1 MTTPTTPFRKG
12 LRVES
17 VTLVHTSGE
26 MDTYT
31 FNTAGLSILSGVRNS
46 SKTTTLKAIDYC
58 LGNRDSPTEALKA
71 AVADEYVEVS
81 VELTL
86 DGTPTEIRRSLQYG
100 RQNKVVLNGDEFP
113 VGEFSDRILHKLD
126 WPILSIPK
134 GIQAT
139 TATEL
144 TPLTFR
150 SLLRHV
156 YRNEDSWTQFAD
168 KEQEF
173 LRRAVISYLL
183 GFAPTRYS
191 NHDFELAAAQRRLA
205 QAQAAEREVHD
216 SADRAVAAVCENLQ
230 LPTPRSEQQVN
241 SIRTD
246 LRADLDAVVRQRSQ
260 LTREVEQVVAGG
272 GQEGDAEAVS
282 HGYDATL
289 SQQYEHATRS
299 LTSTAEAVAGLEQ
312 VLTAHMQSHNTVRAE
327 IARMERLLASVDI
340 FDSLPVRLCPA
351 CEQKI
356 DIHRDHPEGTCYVCT
371 QPVTEDQRRRRG
383 ELEKRSLA
391 AEADDL
397 QEVIART
404 SRDLD
409 RAKADHRHA
418 QSTHQDIARQLN
430 VDRAAR
436 LAPFMARLEEMAAQ
450 TATLEQK
457 LMALPAIEQMLTR
470 KTVATQ
476 TSQAAQDRL
485 NRLKQQLDETPITGR
500 TPIDRCALFAD
511 RMNEFLNRHRD
522 DVWVAGNVAIS
533 ADDLTFY
540 VGTRPWNQ
548 VLGAEAR
555 VLFFLAYSRAL
566 LFLARDLGG
575 DCPYP
580 GLLMLDNP
588 FQQGIASDVVH
599 EVLRDIADAAQATGA
614 QVISTQAVPV
624 PLLSPDIEQI
634 IMPNTYIGEPE
645 S

>member
-1 MTTPTTPFRKG
+1 MTTPRTPFRKG

-26 MDTYT
+26 MDTYA
-31 FNTAGLSILSGVRNS
+31 FNTAGLSVLSGVRNS

-81 VELTL
+81 IELTL

-113 VGEFSDRILHKLD
+113 VGEFSDRILDKLD

-150 SLLRHV
+150 SLLRHI

-205 QAQAAEREVHD
+205 TAQAAEREVHD
-216 SADRAVAAVCENLQ
+216 STDRSVAAVCENLQ

-246 LRADLDAVVRQRSQ
+246 LRTELDAVVRQRSQ
-260 LTREVEQVVAGG
+260 LTREVEQLVAGR
-272 GQEGDAEAVS
+272 QEGDAGAVN

-289 SQQYEHATRS
+289 SRQYEQATQR
-299 LTSTAEAVAGLEQ
+299 LTSTAETVAGLEQ
-312 VLTAHMQSHNTVRAE
+312 VLTAYKQSHNTVRAE
-327 IARMERLLASVDI
+327 IARMERLLASVDV

-383 ELEKRSLA
+383 ELEKRSLI

-404 SRDLD
+404 SHDLD
-409 RAKADHRHA
+409 HARVDHQHA

-430 VDRAAR
+430 VERAAR

-457 LMALPAIEQMLTR
+457 LMALPAIEQMLAR
-470 KTVATQ
+470 KTTATQ

-485 NRLKQQLDETPITGR
+485 NRLKQQLDETPTTGR
-500 TPIDRCALFAD
+500 NPIDRCALFAD

-533 ADDLTFY
+533 VDDLTFY

-566 LFLARDLGG
+566 LFLAQDLGDDG
-575 DCPYP
+575 PYP

-588 FQQGIASDVVH
+588 FQQGIASEVVH
-599 EVLRDIADAAQATGA
+599 EVLRDIANAAEATGA

-624 PLLSPDIEQI
+624 PRLTPEIEQI
-634 IMPNTYIGEPE
+634 FMPNTYIGEPD

>member
-1 MTTPTTPFRKG
+1 MTTPTTPSRKG

-17 VTLVHTSGE
+17 VTLVHSSGE
-26 MDTYT
+26 MDTYA
-31 FNTAGLSILSGVRNS
+31 FNTAGLSVLSGVRNS

-81 VELTL
+81 IELTL
-86 DGTPTEIRRSLQYG
+86 NGTPTEIRRSLQHG

-113 VGEFSDRILHKLD
+113 VGEFSDRILHKLG
-126 WPILSIPK
+126 WPTLSIPK

-150 SLLRHV
+150 SLLRHI

-205 QAQAAEREVHD
+205 TAQAAEREVHD
-216 SADRAVAAVCENLQ
+216 STDRSVTAVCENLQ
-230 LPTPRSEQQVN
+230 LPTPRTEQQVN

-246 LRADLDAVVRQRSQ
+246 LRTELDVVVKKRSQ
-260 LTREVEQVVAGG
+260 LTREVEQLVAGR
-272 GQEGDAEAVS
+272 QEGDAGAVS

-289 SQQYEHATRS
+289 SRQYEQATQL
-299 LTSTAEAVAGLEQ
+299 LTSSAETVAGLEQ
-312 VLTAHMQSHNTVRAE
+312 VLAAHRQSHNTVRAE
-327 IARMERLLASVDI
+327 IARMERLLASVGV

-383 ELEKRSLA
+383 ELEKRSLI

-404 SRDLD
+404 IRDLD
-409 RAKADHRHA
+409 HARADHQHA

-430 VDRAAR
+430 VERAAR
-436 LAPFMARLEEMAAQ
+436 LAPFVARLEEMAAQ
-450 TATLEQK
+450 TAALQQK
-457 LMALPAIEQMLTR
+457 LMALPAIGQMLAR
-470 KTVATQ
+470 KTTATQ

-485 NRLKQQLDETPITGR
+485 NRLKQQRDEISTIGR
-500 TPIDRCALFAD
+500 NPIDRCALFAD

-533 ADDLTFY
+533 VDDLTFY

-566 LFLARDLGG
+566 LFLAQDLGDDG
-575 DCPYP
+575 PYP

-588 FQQGIASDVVH
+588 FQQGIASEVVH
-599 EVLRDIADAAQATGA
+599 EVLRDIANAAEATGA

-624 PLLSPDIEQI
+624 PRLTPEIEQI
-634 IMPNTYIGEPE
+634 FMPNTYIGEPD

>member
-1 MTTPTTPFRKG
+1 MTTPTTPSRKG

-17 VTLVHTSGE
+17 VTLVHSSGE
-26 MDTYT
+26 MDTYA
-31 FNTAGLSILSGVRNS
+31 FNTAGLSVLSGVRNS

-81 VELTL
+81 IELTL
-86 DGTPTEIRRSLQYG
+86 NGTPTEIRRSLQHG

-113 VGEFSDRILHKLD
+113 VGEFSDRILHKLG
-126 WPILSIPK
+126 WPTLSIPK

-150 SLLRHV
+150 SLLRHI

-205 QAQAAEREVHD
+205 TAQAAEREVHD
-216 SADRAVAAVCENLQ
+216 STDRSVAAVCENLQ

-246 LRADLDAVVRQRSQ
+246 LRTELDAVVRQRSQ
-260 LTREVEQVVAGG
+260 LTREVEQLVAGR
-272 GQEGDAEAVS
+272 QEGDAGAVN

-289 SQQYEHATRS
+289 SRQYEQATQR
-299 LTSTAEAVAGLEQ
+299 LTSTAETVAGLEQ
-312 VLTAHMQSHNTVRAE
+312 VLTAYKQSHNTVRAE
-327 IARMERLLASVDI
+327 IARMERLLASVDV

-383 ELEKRSLA
+383 ELEKRSLI

-404 SRDLD
+404 SHDLD
-409 RAKADHRHA
+409 HARVDHQHA

-430 VDRAAR
+430 VERAAR

-457 LMALPAIEQMLTR
+457 LMALPAIEQMLAR
-470 KTVATQ
+470 KTTATQ

-485 NRLKQQLDETPITGR
+485 NRLKQQLDETPTTGR
-500 TPIDRCALFAD
+500 NPIDRCALFAD

-533 ADDLTFY
+533 VDDLTFY

-566 LFLARDLGG
+566 LLLAQDLGDDG
-575 DCPYP
+575 PYP

-588 FQQGIASDVVH
+588 FQQGIASEVVH
-599 EVLRDIADAAQATGA
+599 EVLRDIANAAEATGA

-624 PLLSPDIEQI
+624 PRLTPEIEQI
-634 IMPNTYIGEPE
+634 FMPNTYIGEPD

>member
-1 MTTPTTPFRKG
+1 MTTPRTPFRKG

-26 MDTYT
+26 MDTYA
-31 FNTAGLSILSGVRNS
+31 FNTAGLSVLSGVRNS

-81 VELTL
+81 IELTL
-86 DGTPTEIRRSLQYG
+86 NGTPTEIRRSLQHG

-113 VGEFSDRILHKLD
+113 VGEFSDRILHKLG
-126 WPILSIPK
+126 WPTLSIPK

-150 SLLRHV
+150 SLLRHI

-205 QAQAAEREVHD
+205 TAQAAEREVHD
-216 SADRAVAAVCENLQ
+216 STDRSVAAVCENLQ

-246 LRADLDAVVRQRSQ
+246 LRTELDAVVRQRSQ
-260 LTREVEQVVAGG
+260 LTREVEQLVAGR
-272 GQEGDAEAVS
+272 QEGDAGAVN

-289 SQQYEHATRS
+289 SRQYEQATQR
-299 LTSTAEAVAGLEQ
+299 LTSTAETVAGLEQ
-312 VLTAHMQSHNTVRAE
+312 VLTAYKQSHNTVRAE
-327 IARMERLLASVDI
+327 IARMERLLASVDV

-383 ELEKRSLA
+383 ELEKRSLI

-404 SRDLD
+404 SHDLD
-409 RAKADHRHA
+409 HARVDHQHA

-430 VDRAAR
+430 VERAAR

-457 LMALPAIEQMLTR
+457 LMALPAIEQMLAR
-470 KTVATQ
+470 KTTATQ

-485 NRLKQQLDETPITGR
+485 NRLKQQLDETPTTGR
-500 TPIDRCALFAD
+500 NPIDRCALFAD

-533 ADDLTFY
+533 VDDLTFY

-566 LFLARDLGG
+566 LFLAQDLGDDG
-575 DCPYP
+575 PYP

-588 FQQGIASDVVH
+588 FQQGIASEVVH
-599 EVLRDIADAAQATGA
+599 EVLRDIANAAEATGA

-624 PLLSPDIEQI
+624 PRLTPEIEQI
-634 IMPNTYIGEPE
+634 FMPNTYIGEPD